1 MIVVEIFISIIFL
14 IFNFLLILK
23 KKINYIPILIINNV
37 LIDIVIGFLSPGEA
51 NTAKILAIT
60 RAVINII
67 AILYITKFL
76 NYRNLKY
83 GKIFIV
89 FSIVLVFIG
98 FNSTLPFKSYPS
110 ILKIII
116 IGFMFGIGYT
126 YMLKTENILGIFK
139 AFFISIIL
147 LDFNFIICNI
157 FKIGQTSYSSV
168 VSFYS
173 GGIHIGA
180 LNTLAILILST
191 WFINYFK
198 IKKKKMYYLASFLL
212 TLFLFISFK
221 RLPILLTLLG
231 SIILLFFNE
240 SKLKS
245 FKSIVVLSLLILAS
259 LPFTLD
265 LFLSQFESR
274 RDYIQV
280 DKFEEESRV
289 QELLFYINEF
299 NTDMST
305 KRIFFGKELFNSVG
319 NYAGGYFGSREAHT
333 DHGKLLYGGGVVS
346 WLLYM
351 LGFFVLTRYFFKN
364 KKLNKKIK
372 KNIKFLKRLN
382 ILFAVITLS
391 LFLST
396 FSEGLL
402 AVTYRTISLL
412 MLGSIAGYIKI
423 NYLHVRNSR
432 NN

>member
-333 DHGKLLYGGGVVS
+333 DHGKLLYGGGGSFLAFVYVRIFCANKI
-346 WLLYM
+346 
-351 LGFFVLTRYFFKN
+351 FF
-364 KKLNKKIK
+364 
-372 KNIKFLKRLN
+372 
-382 ILFAVITLS
+382 
-391 LFLST
+391 
-396 FSEGLL
+396 
-402 AVTYRTISLL
+402 
-412 MLGSIAGYIKI
+412 
-423 NYLHVRNSR
+423 
-432 NN
+432 